1 MTKLNTRILA
11 LGFGAAL
18 LMAGCGG
25 GTSDETPTP
34 PPTLVPTPTADE
46 TQQPTEPPT
55 DDAIEPTQDAAAPE
69 LPLLALGA
77 VEVALAHTPGAVVEI
92 DHERNQWEVV
102 ILTEDGTGIELSIDI
117 ASGEV
122 LREESESLS
131 PEQTSAP
138 TITARE
144 AIEIALGEVPGEL
157 WDLDLDTEQGI
168 VVWEAELTD
177 EAGVNWEIYIDAE
190 TGAIAKVEQDD

>member
-190 TGAIAKVEQDD
+190 TGAIVKVEQDD